1 MPKTMAKNKKLVFE
15 NDNGRD
21 YFIVAGNDDRALL
34 RDIDRGSYVIA
45 TNLDWT
51 YMCWGGGEYFSPDEF
66 GKAVKVFLGGGTR

>member
-1 MPKTMAKNKKLVFE
+1 MTVAKTNRIVFQ
-15 NDNGRD
+15 NNNGID

-51 YMCWGGGEYFSPDEF
+51 YMCWGSGSYFGADEF
-66 GKAVKVFLGGGTR
+66 ELAVRAFLSRTE